1 MSRGNRSNMRAALA
15 SLACHPR
22 DHKARWDHKVQQGVF
37 GFVLQRWDRVVLKFG
52 NPGMSD

>member
-1 MSRGNRSNMRAALA
+1 MRAALA
-15 SLACHPR
+15 SLACRPR